1 MRRLLSLGAVLAIA
15 ASAFAADAPR
25 PVTFTKD
32 VAPIFQAKC
41 QECHQPNSIAPMS
54 LITYQEARPW
64 ARSIKERVA
73 TRQMPPWHIDKTVG
87 VQKFKNDMSLTDDQI
102 DTIVRWVD
110 AGAPQGDP
118 KDLPPPRPLVTDNE
132 WKAVRDG
139 FGPPDLVV
147 KSPEYTMPA
156 EHQDVWFRPASELP
170 ITENKWVR
178 LVEIRPSSIKARK
191 IIHHSIAHL
200 VLKDDPDAINTGI
213 ATGGGRGG
221 GGGV

>member
-1 MRRLLSLGAVLAIA
+1 MQRLLSIGAVLAIA
-15 ASAFAADAPR
+15 APVFAADAPR
-25 PVTFTKD
+25 SVTFTKD
-32 VAPIFQAKC
+32 VAPIFQSKC

-54 LITYQEARPW
+54 LITYQQARPW

-87 VQKFKNDMSLTDDQI
+87 VQKFKNDMSLTDEQI
-102 DTIVRWVD
+102 ATIVAWVD
-110 AGAPQGDP
+110 QGALQGDP
-118 KDLPPPRPLVTDNE
+118 KDLPAPKPLVTDNE

-156 EHQDVWFRPASELP
+156 EHQDVWFRPASDLP
-170 ITENKWVR
+170 VTEPRWWR
-178 LVEIRPSSIKARK
+178 LAEIRPSSVKARK

-200 VLKDDPDAINTGI
+200 VLKNDPDAVNKGI
-213 ATGGGRGG
+213 ASGG
-221 GGGV
+221 